1 MSSAVIGDGKG
12 ADQSAVVAFLE
23 SASAFGGRPVERIDT
38 HISHV
43 FLAGDRAYKMKR
55 AVKLD
60 FLDYSTLALR
70 HRFCQ
75 GEIEANRVMA
85 PDLYLGL
92 VPVVRVDG
100 DFRLG
105 GPGQPVEWLV
115 EMARFDR
122 ATQFDRLARRGALS
136 VALVEAL
143 ADRVAHAHGVCERRP
158 DQSPLRQF
166 RFFRTYIGRILLRLR
181 DDGRD
186 AGDARRWVVLVKQ
199 AIGQCAD
206 ALAARQRQGFVRR
219 IHGDMHLANI
229 CVVDGQPTPFDAIE
243 FSDDIAC
250 GDVLYDIA
258 FPIMDLL
265 HHGRRDLANRLI
277 NRYLALTRDYGGLR
291 LVPLFLSFRAAI
303 RAMAAALGP
312 PGDGRTARVERLER
326 LAVSF
331 LERPPRPRLIALGGL
346 SGSGK
351 STLAAAFAAEIGDGW
366 GAVVLRSDVIRKRD
380 YGVALGQH
388 LGADAYQPAAREQ
401 VYVAMLECAR
411 QALAAGQTVIL
422 DATFLDQDDR
432 AAAQALADRTPGA
445 DFVGLWLDAP
455 LATLRD
461 RLIRRGRDAS
471 DATVDVLERQAK
483 RDLADLTWKKVDVS
497 GSLDRSLSR
506 IRAVLVPT
514 HQADDGAVMT

>member
-1 MSSAVIGDGKG
+1 MSSAVISD

-23 SASAFGGRPVERIDT
+23 AGTAFGGRPVERVDT

-70 HRFCQ
+70 HHFCQ
-75 GEIEANRVMA
+75 CEIEANRVMA

-100 DFRLG
+100 GFRLG
-105 GPGQPVEWLV
+105 GPGQAVEWLV

-122 ATQFDRLARRGALS
+122 RTQFDRLARRGELS
-136 VALVEAL
+136 VALVEDL
-143 ADRVAHAHGVCERRP
+143 ADRVAHAHGRCERRP
-158 DQSPLRQF
+158 DRSPVRQF

-186 AGDARRWVVLVKQ
+186 ISDARRWVVRVKQ
-199 AIGQCAD
+199 AIRQHEET
-206 ALAARQRQGFVRR
+206 LEARRRAGFVRR

-229 CVVDGQPTPFDAIE
+229 CLVDGRPTPFDAIE
-243 FSDDIAC
+243 FSDDIAS
-250 GDVLYDIA
+250 GDVLYDLA

-277 NRYLALTRDYGGLR
+277 NRYLALTGDYGGLR
-291 LVPLFLSFRAAI
+291 LLPLFLCFRAAI

-312 PGDGRTARVERLER
+312 PSEGRVRQVERLER

-331 LERPPRPRLIALGGL
+331 LDRQPRPRLIALGGF

-351 STLAAAFAAEIGDGW
+351 STLAAALAPEIGEGW

-380 YGVALGQH
+380 YGVALDAH
-388 LGADAYQPAAREQ
+388 LGTDAYRPAAREQ
-401 VYVAMLECAR
+401 VYVAMLECAE
-411 QALAAGQTVIL
+411 QALAAGLTVIL
-422 DATFLDQDDR
+422 DATFLGNDDR
-432 AAAQALADRTPGA
+432 AAAEALADRTQGA

-461 RLIRRGRDAS
+461 RLIRRGQDAS
-471 DATVDVLERQAK
+471 DATVDVLERQAE
-483 RDLADLTWKKVDVS
+483 RDLANLSWTKADVS
-497 GSLDRSLSR
+497 GSVDQSLSN
-506 IRAVLVPT
+506 IRVAL
-514 HQADDGAVMT
+514 AMTD